1 ARTQLAHPRGHA
13 QGRALRPA
21 RRRRAGRGALR
32 RQPDRAAAAVAGAVG
47 GAVSRGH
54 RPPSRRGQGAHG
66 DPVVARRGARLR
78 SGGGGAAMKGAA
90 FGGGATE
97 RGKVQGRVGLMQLVA
112 FGVADGDYA
121 LDIMRIKEIINPVPV
136 TPMPKAPPFI
146 EGVIELRGAILP
158 LIDVR
163 KRFDLPPT
171 VPTRA
176 TKFLI
181 VSVDVGEQ
189 RIIVG
194 LVVDRVSEPLRV
206 A

>member
-1 ARTQLAHPRGHA
+1 
-13 QGRALRPA
+13 
-21 RRRRAGRGALR
+21 
-32 RQPDRAAAAVAGAVG
+32 
-47 GAVSRGH
+47 
-54 RPPSRRGQGAHG
+54 
-66 DPVVARRGARLR
+66 
-78 SGGGGAAMKGAA
+78 MKGAA

-97 RGKVQGRVGLMQLVA
+97 RGKVQGRVELMQLVA

-176 TKFLI
+176 TKVLI
-181 VSVDVGEQ
+181 VSVDLGEQ
-189 RIIVG
+189 RAIVG

-206 A
+206 ARADIKPAPRLSVSERAFFTGVVAHHGKMLMVLDVDAILSSAEKAALSGLSSGGARG

>member
-1 ARTQLAHPRGHA
+1 
-13 QGRALRPA
+13 
-21 RRRRAGRGALR
+21 
-32 RQPDRAAAAVAGAVG
+32 
-47 GAVSRGH
+47 
-54 RPPSRRGQGAHG
+54 
-66 DPVVARRGARLR
+66 
-78 SGGGGAAMKGAA
+78 MKGTT
-90 FGGGATE
+90 FGGGANE
-97 RGKVQGRVGLMQLVA
+97 RAKARDRVELTQLVA

-121 LDIMRIKEIINPVPV
+121 VDIMRIKEIINPVAV

-146 EGVIELRGAILP
+146 EGVIELRGTILP

-163 KRFDLPPT
+163 KRFDLAPLP
-171 VPTRA
+171 PTRA

-206 A
+206 ARADIKPAPRLSVSERAFFTGVVAHHGKMLMVLDVDAILSSAEKAALSGLSGGGGARG